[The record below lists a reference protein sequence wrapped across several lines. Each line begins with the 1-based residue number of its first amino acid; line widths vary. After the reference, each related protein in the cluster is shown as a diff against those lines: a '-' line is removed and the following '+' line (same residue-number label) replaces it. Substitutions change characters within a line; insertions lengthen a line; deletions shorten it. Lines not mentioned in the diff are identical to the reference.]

1 MPLILNG
8 STGISGTDG
17 TAATPALQGTDTNTG
32 VFFPAADTIAFAEG
46 GTEVMRINSAA
57 QVEYVA
63 GSAAAPTIVP
73 AGDTNTGMFF
83 PAADTIAFAEGGVEA
98 LRLNAS
104 GNAVFTGTVRAAGVA
119 ADIYPLV
126 LGTFVASISGTSI
139 DFTGIPSWVRRI
151 TVMFT
156 GVSTNGTSNVLIQIG
171 SGSVQTTGYAGAG
184 AFGPTYSVSNYTTG
198 FGLPIFSAASVFVEG
213 AIVITNFSG
222 AAWVAQGCV
231 SRSDGAVAGTT
242 AGRVTLA
249 GTLDRV
255 RITTVNGTD
264 LFDAGFINIMYE

>member
-1 MPLILNG
+1 MPVVING
-8 STGISGTDG
+8 STGVSGVDG

-83 PAADTIAFAEGGVEA
+83 PAADTIAFAEGGVEV

-104 GNAVFTGTVRAAGVA
+104 GNAVFTGTVRAASVA
-119 ADIYPLV
+119 ADIYPIFQATAQNSTS
-126 LGTFVASISGTSI
+126 GTFL
-139 DFTGIPSWVRRI
+139 DFAGIPSWVRRI
-151 TVMFT
+151 TVMFN
-156 GVSTNGTSNVLIQIG
+156 GVSTNGTSNVIIQIG
-171 SGSVQTTGYAGAG
+171 SGSPQTTGYAGAG

-198 FGLPIFSAASVFVEG
+198 FGLPIFSAASVVVEG
-213 AIVITNFSG
+213 AIVITNLSG
-222 AAWVAQGCV
+222 NTWVAQGCV

-249 GTLDRV
+249 GALDRV
-255 RITTVNGTD
+255 RLTTANGTD
-264 LFDAGFINIMYE
+264 SFDAGSINIMYE